1 MPSPPP
7 SHPGVETI
15 HEPFGDEPGGDL
27 RQRLYLRMCLVLGA
41 ISFLVIVPLNAFLR
55 LDPAVHVGVILFGAF
70 SLSLFWLARRGR
82 AYPALQLGVSLAML
96 AAVWFPNG
104 GSEGSVI
111 FYFFAALLQPS
122 FFFRG
127 RARWLGIAA
136 TAGVPV
142 ALLALERAFP
152 QLVTPFHTPDDR
164 LFDLATGVISAS
176 AITVGLLWVIIEGYH
191 RERERLGESRA
202 EIRMLNSE
210 LEARV
215 RERTAELE
223 RALGEIE
230 SFSYTVSHDLRAP
243 LRAIDGFSSLVV
255 ESSAGRLDEESQRL
269 LGVVR
274 KNAQHMAR
282 LIDDLLAFSRA
293 GRSELRRLRVDLTE
307 LARSAFAELTTG
319 APATPVEL
327 RLAPVPE
334 SFGDPALLRQ
344 VLANLLSNA
353 LKFTAKVDRPVI
365 ELGAVASSG
374 DTAYFVRDNGAG
386 FDMAFANQLFG
397 VFHRLH
403 GADEFEGTGVGL
415 AIVRR
420 IVERHGGRVWAEGR
434 VGEGATFYFTLAP
447 PAPSAGATVPAAQ

>member
-1 MPSPPP
+1 
-7 SHPGVETI
+7 
-15 HEPFGDEPGGDL
+15 
-27 RQRLYLRMCLVLGA
+27 
-41 ISFLVIVPLNAFLR
+41 
-55 LDPAVHVGVILFGAF
+55 
-70 SLSLFWLARRGR
+70 
-82 AYPALQLGVSLAML
+82 
-96 AAVWFPNG
+96 
-104 GSEGSVI
+104 
-111 FYFFAALLQPS
+111 
-122 FFFRG
+122 
-127 RARWLGIAA
+127 
-136 TAGVPV
+136 
-142 ALLALERAFP
+142 
-152 QLVTPFHTPDDR
+152 
-164 LFDLATGVISAS
+164 
-176 AITVGLLWVIIEGYH
+176 LWVIIEGYH
-191 RERERLGESRA
+191 HERERLGESRA

-334 SFGDPALLRQ
+334 AFGDPALLRQ